1 MSGARATGSAVWIGS
16 LIRRFPDL
24 VQEPARGARDGPVS
38 APDSGPAHPAG
49 PHLADAVRDITDGVT
64 ELEEAV
70 RERLGLRPVAPAPVP
85 VRLRRVAGLLER
97 IARDPLLAAHV
108 EEEARRMAARCAR
121 ALGDP
126 EPSVRLP
133 GRCPRCGAAS
143 LRAFPER
150 NEVRCA
156 DPVCG
161 ALPDDGTDR
170 P

>member
-1 MSGARATGSAVWIGS
+1 AR
-16 LIRRFPDL
+16 
-24 VQEPARGARDGPVS
+24 EGPVS